1 MSAVSSTRSDRQVV
15 FALEVKSE
23 KVFEN
28 IFLQNGVLAALGM
41 NGRVKINKGGNRF
54 DERIHLGKNPN
65 SGHRSMYAQIPTA
78 FSNTWYTALYGQ
90 AVWDGAAVMNLVEI
104 DQAQGD
110 SKLDDVVEK
119 AVEEL
124 LLTAPNDVADALMK
138 TTPTSVDPESVVAT
152 IEATA
157 FGSQTSTTG
166 SISRSAH
173 TGLTDKTDAWQ
184 NQYNSTAITDISGA
198 AGKGAIEKFAWDCS
212 PGGSAKSEQPDIAL
226 TTTGVF
232 AKFTGGDD
240 VNRRFTPNDKLLKL
254 GFDNVLINNAALM
267 ADRNVTNG
275 YLYFLNT
282 NYMRLQI
289 LAGPKTKTIG
299 SVVTVGGGK
308 QSIQLQV
315 REPIESS
322 DHLNKVVK
330 MYMVYNLT
338 FGGLRQHGLQ
348 INITEA

>member
-1 MSAVSSTRSDRQVV
+1 MSAVSYSRSDRQIA

-23 KVFEN
+23 KIFEN
-28 IFLQNGVLAALGM
+28 IFLQNGCLAALGL
-41 NGRVKINKGGNRF
+41 NGRVKIKKGGNRF

-65 SGHRSMYAQIPTA
+65 SGHRSMYTQIPTS
-78 FSNTWYTALYGQ
+78 FSNTWFTAMYGQ
-90 AVWDGAAVMNLVEI
+90 AVWDGAAIMNLVEI

-110 SKLDDVVEK
+110 SQLDDVVEK

-124 LLTAPNDVADALMK
+124 LLTAPNDVGDALMK
-138 TTPTSVDPESVVAT
+138 ASPTSVDPVSIKST

-166 SISRSAH
+166 EISRSAH
-173 TGLTDKTDAWQ
+173 TSLTDKTDAWQ
-184 NQYNSTAITDISGA
+184 NQYSNTAITDISGA
-198 AGKGAIEKFAWDCS
+198 AGKGAIEKFAWECS
-212 PGGSAKSEQPDIAL
+212 PGGGAKSEQPDIAL

-232 AKFTGGDD
+232 SKLTGGDD
-240 VNRRFTPNDKLLKL
+240 VNRRFTPDDKMLKL

-267 ADRNVTNG
+267 ADRNVDAG
-275 YLYFLNT
+275 ELFFLNT

-299 SVVTVGGGK
+299 SVITVGGGK

-315 REPIESS
+315 RDAIESS

-338 FGGLRQHGLQ
+338 FGGLRQHGRYQ
-348 INITEA
+348 NITEA